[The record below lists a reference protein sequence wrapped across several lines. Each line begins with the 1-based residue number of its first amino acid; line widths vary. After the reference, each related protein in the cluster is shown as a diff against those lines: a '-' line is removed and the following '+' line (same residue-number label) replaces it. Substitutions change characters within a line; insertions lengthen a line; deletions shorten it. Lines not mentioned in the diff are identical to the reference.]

1 MTKITG
7 RISEIIPSVKMNIS
21 AEQSIIRTTI
31 TGAGPQG
38 PEGPAGTTD
47 YLKLENLPSIES
59 VELLGDKTFE
69 DFGLLPMTLEE
80 IENLL

>member
-7 RISEIIPSVKMNIS
+7 RISSNS
-21 AEQSIIRTTI
+21 SIIRTTI
-31 TGAGPQG
+31 TGAGPQ
-38 PEGPAGTTD
+38 GPAGTTD